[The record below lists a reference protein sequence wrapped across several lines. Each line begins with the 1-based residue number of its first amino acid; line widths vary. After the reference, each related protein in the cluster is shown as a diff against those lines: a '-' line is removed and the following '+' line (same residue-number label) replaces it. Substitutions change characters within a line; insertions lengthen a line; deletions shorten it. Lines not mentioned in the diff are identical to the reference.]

1 MRTMKR
7 TIRNCSIQTRL
18 LALFIGSM
26 LIILC
31 VNSFILL
38 NVNRIVAQLDKIYT
52 TNINLNQLS
61 DVLSDTQNAMTDYL
75 NTKSTDAMGQY
86 YKSVNEYNQLLEG
99 MNDTICANE
108 LKVLERNIKHMSE
121 NYIEMTGVT
130 IEAKR
135 GRDIE
140 KYKSMYN
147 KAKELANY
155 IEDNIA
161 TLNNKQ
167 FRSNTKGYNLLSS
180 SLNYLELLTVL
191 ILTTVAICSTSLIYL
206 VTKSITNP
214 LKKLVQ
220 VANRVGAGNF
230 DGDLIEHPSKDEVG
244 VVANAF
250 NKMVI
255 SIRAYIE
262 RIKENMET
270 EQALKEKELVMENL
284 LKDAKLKY
292 LQAQINPHFLFN
304 TLNAGIQ
311 LAMMEE
317 ADKTYEYMQKLA
329 EFFRYNMRKNN
340 EVVTLEEEVKSIETY
355 IYILN
360 VRFCGEI
367 HYETKMDESVE
378 TILSTVKI
386 PGMILQPIVENSINY
401 GIRGIDWDG
410 IILLSIYE
418 EENRICIRIR
428 DNGIGMEQEK
438 IDRIMSAS
446 LTAEEIK
453 ESSNGIGLNNVINRL
468 KLFYQCEDIILI
480 TSEGKNKGTEVL
492 ICLPQKEENQSH
504 V

>member
-1 MRTMKR
+1 
-7 TIRNCSIQTRL
+7 
-18 LALFIGSM
+18 
-26 LIILC
+26 
-31 VNSFILL
+31 
-38 NVNRIVAQLDKIYT
+38 
-52 TNINLNQLS
+52 
-61 DVLSDTQNAMTDYL
+61 
-75 NTKSTDAMGQY
+75 
-86 YKSVNEYNQLLEG
+86 
-99 MNDTICANE
+99 
-108 LKVLERNIKHMSE
+108 
-121 NYIEMTGVT
+121 
-130 IEAKR
+130 
-135 GRDIE
+135 
-140 KYKSMYN
+140 MYN

-401 GIRGIDWDG
+401 GIRGIEWDG

-492 ICLPQKEENQSH
+492 ICLPKKEENQSH